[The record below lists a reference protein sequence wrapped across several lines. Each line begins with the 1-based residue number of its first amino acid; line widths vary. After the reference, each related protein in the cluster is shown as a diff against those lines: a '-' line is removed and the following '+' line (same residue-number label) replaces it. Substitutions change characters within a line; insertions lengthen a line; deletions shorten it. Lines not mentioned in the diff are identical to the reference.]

1 MAVDFLH
8 INDRLYQQ
16 SLDWL
21 HNYINANCIVRG
33 KLMKGKVPGTMYSWC
48 FYLRRGLYNPEFTKH
63 MTVCFLKKFET
74 DFYFQLGGMETAATP
89 MVTAISIHAKQ
100 MMDINIPAFVFR
112 KEPKAYGLE
121 EPWEGIPQY
130 DRPVLL
136 CDDLANSTMS
146 LRKASDICRDY
157 NIPKKKQAFVI
168 VNKVNRN
175 YYDMGLPEEDYKL
188 TDHELRQ
195 KHDMYLDKDVE
206 IVSLFDMDD
215 LNLKGASH

>member
-1 MAVDFLH
+1 M
-8 INDRLYQQ
+8 IDRKSYVI
-16 SLDWL
+16 SSRWL
-21 HNYINANCIVRG
+21 RNYINDHCIVRDTV
-33 KLMKGKVPGTMYSWC
+33 MKGKVPGKLYTWC
-48 FYLRRGLYNPEFTKH
+48 FYCRRGLFNPEFNKH
-63 MTVCFLKKFET
+63 MTVCFLYKIEEEIGHFN
-74 DFYFQLGGMETAATP
+74 FQLGGMETAATP
-89 MVTAISIHAKQ
+89 MVTAIPIYAKQ
-100 MMDINIPAFVFR
+100 LLDLDIHSFVFR
-112 KEPKAYGLE
+112 KQPKEYAEE

-215 LNLKGASH
+215 FNLKGASH